1 MKFLIDE
8 NMPRSL
14 AGKIAELGFE
24 VHDVRDIGLASHPDE
39 EVMQAA
45 IELDAIIIT
54 GDRRF
59 ADPRSWSDEFNSG
72 VIFITLPEG
81 TSAKVLISKIIDLIK
96 DRHPDSLL
104 GAYTVV
110 ELRRALSRP
119 VRSR

>member
-1 MKFLIDE
+1 VKFLVDE

-14 AGKIAELGFE
+14 ASKIAELGFE
-24 VHDVRDIGLASHPDE
+24 VQDVRDIGLAGHPDE

-45 IELDAIIIT
+45 IELDAIT

-59 ADPRSWSDEFNSG
+59 ADPRSWAKEFNTG
-72 VIFITLPEG
+72 FIFITLPEG
-81 TSAKVLISKIIDLIK
+81 TSAKVLIAKIIDLIQT
-96 DRHPDSLL
+96 RQPDSLL

-119 VRSR
+119 VRGLD

>member
-1 MKFLIDE
+1 MD
-8 NMPRSL
+8 L
-14 AGKIAELGFE
+14 AG
-24 VHDVRDIGLASHPDE
+24 HPDE

-59 ADPRSWSDEFNSG
+59 ADPRSWAKEFNTG
-72 VIFITLPEG
+72 FIFITLPEG
-81 TSAKVLISKIIDLIK
+81 TSAKVLIAKIIDLIQT
-96 DRHPDSLL
+96 RQPDSLL

-119 VRSR
+119 VRGLD

>member
-14 AGKIAELGFE
+14 AAKIAELGFE
-24 VHDVRDIGLASHPDE
+24 VHDVRDIGLASQPDE

-45 IELDAIIIT
+45 IKLNAIIIT

-59 ADPRSWSDEFNSG
+59 ADPRTWVKEFNSG
-72 VIFITLPEG
+72 AIFITLPEG
-81 TSAKVLISKIIDLIK
+81 TSAKVFIAKIIDLIQN
-96 DRHPDSLL
+96 RHPSSLM

-119 VRSR
+119 VR